1 MRKNR
6 LRASALRLGSQKE
19 DAPRGLASA
28 GARGVNVVSTE
39 DKNSSAPSPAKERD
53 EEIDKIRESMRAEY
67 EARRRKDEESARA
80 RGARVVQLVEA
91 ELSHV
96 AQMME
101 KPLTMRRRVWSTEEQ
116 LAARRAEMANA
127 AEATKRQHARK
138 RHANPEALEGA
149 TREQCAAEY
158 GPIMGFPYRP
168 EDEAAFKPL
177 AEIVAPGEVKA
188 RAIYTQLRKAI
199 TEARD
204 LAFRL
209 PGGSGGAA
217 GRALFYMRGILPVL
231 PGLNEPPFNKHV
243 RPGRAAFV
251 HEREELF
258 RHVQRER
265 RRAGT
270 WPSCASSTASA
281 LAGATRRSSA
291 ERRDRRG

>member
-1 MRKNR
+1 M
-6 LRASALRLGSQKE
+6 
-19 DAPRGLASA
+19 
-28 GARGVNVVSTE
+28 VSTE

-258 RHVQRER
+258 RHVQKRTPSSRDLAVLCLLHGFCPGGGYKTLLRGAKGPKGLTVAEVIERETR
-265 RRAGT
+265 CVERVRKER
-270 WPSCASSTASA
+270 STP
-281 LAGATRRSSA
+281 T
-291 ERRDRRG
+291 